1 MVLEKMHV
9 KNFRLLKDF
18 EIYFNDKMSL
28 IIGKNNCGKTS
39 VLIILEKMLNDK
51 FKISWND
58 IHIEY
63 QKSLYYRIKN
73 IDDNSPFESNTLE
86 AVTMYLYIK
95 YDENDS
101 YENIQKFMMDLDV
114 NNNMIILEFVCQIT
128 EDKIHTLNKIIKEK
142 EIIDFTAFSKYL
154 KKNFSSYFEIKK
166 YSRGYDI
173 EKKEITQEKS
183 EELENKDIAKVIKI
197 DGIRADRDV
206 SNDDKNRVLS
216 KLSEQ
221 YFIEM
226 RKLLDDAKRSDINEI
241 FDKLEDATRQADDTL
256 NAAYNGT
263 KGKNG
268 IFSKIFRTIKE
279 YGGVENNINL
289 TVESSIS
296 NSNLIGSHTDFIYK
310 YNGEYSLPETYNG
323 LGYLNLIGI
332 LFEIET
338 KLEIIKTNPADIN
351 ILYIEEPEAHTHPQL
366 QYIFISHIKEHIK
379 EYNTDYANKKLNLQS
394 IITSHSAHIVAKSN
408 FDDIIYLKKQDN
420 SVEAKNF
427 SSLERKYN
435 TEQDAF
441 KFVKQYLT
449 LDRCELF
456 FADKAIFIEGD
467 TERILMPAM
476 MEKIDEDYKEKR
488 EKDNSLP
495 NYTPLLSQKISIV
508 EVGAYSHIFMPFFE
522 FIGIKALIIT
532 DIDAVDKKNKKCI
545 VTDGTNTSNAS
556 INKFFYNIDKST
568 INFIEYLLKLK
579 SEDKVKNN
587 IRIAYQIPESEGGY
601 CARSFEDAFVLLNK
615 EFIKENKESL
625 HKYGYLK
632 KFEENELDN
641 PFDFSSKIDKKTAF
655 ASTLLYC
662 DIIAEDKKIKWK
674 VPKYIKEGLEWLQQD

>member
-1 MVLEKMHV
+1 MQV
-9 KNFRLLKDF
+9 KNFRLLQNF
-18 EIYFNDKMSL
+18 EIYFNSEMSL

-39 VLIILEKMLNDK
+39 VLVILDKMLNDNT
-51 FKISWND
+51 KISWND
-58 IHIEY
+58 INLEH
-63 QKSLYYRIKN
+63 QKSLYNTIKN
-73 IDDNSPFESNTLE
+73 IDDNSPLESNALE

-95 YDENDS
+95 YDDSDS
-101 YENIQKFMMDLDV
+101 YENIQKFMMDLEVD
-114 NNNMIILEFVCQIT
+114 NNMIILEFVCQIT
-128 EDKIHTLNKIIKEK
+128 EDKIHALNKIIKEK
-142 EIIDFTAFSKYL
+142 EIRDFTAFSKYI

-166 YSRGYDI
+166 YSRGFDI

-183 EELENKDIAKVIKI
+183 EELENKDIAKLIKI

-221 YFIEM
+221 YFTEM
-226 RKLLDDAKRSDINEI
+226 RKLLDDTKRSDINDI

-263 KGKNG
+263 KDNDG
-268 IFSKIFRTIKE
+268 IFSKIFKTIKE

-296 NSNLIGSHTDFIYK
+296 NANLIGNHTDFVYK
-310 YNGEYSLPETYNG
+310 HNSEYSLPETYNG

-338 KLEIIKTNPADIN
+338 KLEIIKNNPADIN

-366 QYIFISHIKEHIK
+366 QYIFISHIKDHIK
-379 EYNTDYANKKLNLQS
+379 GDEYSNINLQP

-420 SVEAKNF
+420 SIEAKNF
-427 SSLERKYN
+427 SSLERKYS

-476 MEKIDEDYKEKR
+476 MEKVDKEYEKNR
-488 EKDNSLP
+488 KKDNSLP
-495 NYTPLLSQKISIV
+495 NYTPLLSQKI
-508 EVGAYSHIFMPFFE
+508 
-522 FIGIKALIIT
+522 
-532 DIDAVDKKNKKCI
+532 
-545 VTDGTNTSNAS
+545 
-556 INKFFYNIDKST
+556 
-568 INFIEYLLKLK
+568 
-579 SEDKVKNN
+579 
-587 IRIAYQIPESEGGY
+587 
-601 CARSFEDAFVLLNK
+601 
-615 EFIKENKESL
+615 
-625 HKYGYLK
+625 
-632 KFEENELDN
+632 
-641 PFDFSSKIDKKTAF
+641 
-655 ASTLLYC
+655 
-662 DIIAEDKKIKWK
+662 
-674 VPKYIKEGLEWLQQD
+674 

>member
-1 MVLEKMHV
+1 M
-9 KNFRLLKDF
+9 
-18 EIYFNDKMSL
+18 
-28 IIGKNNCGKTS
+28 
-39 VLIILEKMLNDK
+39 
-51 FKISWND
+51 
-58 IHIEY
+58 
-63 QKSLYYRIKN
+63 
-73 IDDNSPFESNTLE
+73 
-86 AVTMYLYIK
+86 
-95 YDENDS
+95 
-101 YENIQKFMMDLDV
+101 
-114 NNNMIILEFVCQIT
+114 
-128 EDKIHTLNKIIKEK
+128 
-142 EIIDFTAFSKYL
+142 
-154 KKNFSSYFEIKK
+154 
-166 YSRGYDI
+166 
-173 EKKEITQEKS
+173 
-183 EELENKDIAKVIKI
+183 
-197 DGIRADRDV
+197 
-206 SNDDKNRVLS
+206 LS

-221 YFIEM
+221 YFTEM
-226 RKLLDDAKRSDINEI
+226 RKLLDDTKRSDINDI

-256 NAAYNGT
+256 NVAYNGT
-263 KGKNG
+263 NDKDG
-268 IFSKIFRTIKE
+268 IFSKIFKTIKE

-296 NSNLIGSHTDFIYK
+296 NANLIGNHTDFIYK
-310 YNGEYSLPETYNG
+310 HNGESSLPETYNG

-366 QYIFISHIKEHIK
+366 QYIFISHIKEHIN

-427 SSLERKYN
+427 SCLNNEYGA
-435 TEQDAF
+435 EQDAF
-441 KFVKQYLT
+441 KFVKKYLT

-467 TERILMPAM
+467 TERILMPAI
-476 MEKIDEDYKEKR
+476 MEKVDKENKEKR
-488 EKDNSLP
+488 KEDNSLP

-508 EVGAYSHIFMPFFE
+508 EVGAYSHKFMPFFE

-532 DIDAVDKKNKKCI
+532 DIDAVDEKNKKCR
-545 VTDGTNTSNAS
+545 VADAAKTSNAS
-556 INKFFYNIDKST
+556 INDFFKNKNK

-579 SEDKVKNN
+579 SENKVKNN

-625 HKYGYLK
+625 RNYGSLK

-641 PFDFSSKIDKKTAF
+641 PFDFASKIEKKTAF
-655 ASTLLYC
+655 ASTLLYY
-662 DIIAEDKKIKWK
+662 DIMAEDKIKWK

>member
-1 MVLEKMHV
+1 MILEKMQV
-9 KNFRLLKDF
+9 KNFRLLKNF
-18 EIYFNDKMSL
+18 EIYFNSEMSL

-39 VLIILEKMLNDK
+39 VLVILDKMLNDNT
-51 FKISWND
+51 KISWND
-58 IHIEY
+58 INLEH
-63 QKSLYYRIKN
+63 QKSLYNTIKN
-73 IDDNSPFESNTLE
+73 IDDNSPLESNALE

-95 YDENDS
+95 YDDSDS
-101 YENIQKFMMDLDV
+101 YENIQKFMMDLEVD
-114 NNNMIILEFVCQIT
+114 NNMIILEFVCQIT
-128 EDKIHTLNKIIKEK
+128 DDKIHALNKIIKEK
-142 EIIDFTAFSKYL
+142 EIRDFTAFSKYI

-166 YSRGYDI
+166 YSRGFDI

-183 EELENKDIAKVIKI
+183 EELENKDIAKLIKI

-226 RKLLDDAKRSDINEI
+226 RKLLDDTKRSDINNI

-263 KGKNG
+263 NDNNG
-268 IFSKIFRTIKE
+268 IFSKIFKTIKE

-296 NSNLIGSHTDFIYK
+296 NANLIRHHTDFAYK
-310 YNGEYSLPETYNG
+310 HNGEYSLPETYNG

-351 ILYIEEPEAHTHPQL
+351 ILYIEESEAHTHPQL
-366 QYIFISHIKEHIK
+366 QYIFISHIKEHIN

-420 SVEAKNF
+420 SIEAKNF
-427 SSLERKYN
+427 SSLERKYS

-476 MEKIDEDYKEKR
+476 MEKVDKENNDERKE
-488 EKDNSLP
+488 DNSLP

-508 EVGAYSHIFMPFFE
+508 EVGAYSHKFMPFFE

-532 DIDAVDKKNKKCI
+532 DIDAVDEKNKKCR
-545 VTDGTNTSNAS
+545 VAGATKTSNAS
-556 INKFFYNIDKST
+556 INDFFKNIDKT
-568 INFIEYLLKLK
+568 KINFIEYLLNLK
-579 SEDKVKNN
+579 SENKVKNN
-587 IRIAYQIPESEGGY
+587 IRITYQIPESESGY
-601 CARSFEDAFVLLNK
+601 CARSFEDAFVSLNR
-615 EFIKENKESL
+615 EFIKENKENL
-625 HKYGYLK
+625 CKYGTLK
-632 KFEENELDN
+632 QFKENELDN
-641 PFDFSSKIDKKTAF
+641 PFDFASKIGKKTAF
-655 ASTLLYC
+655 ASTLLYY
-662 DIIAEDKKIKWK
+662 DIMAEDKIKWK

>member
-58 IHIEY
+58 IHIGY
-63 QKSLYYRIKN
+63 QKSLYDRIKN
-73 IDDNSPFESNTLE
+73 IDDNSPFESNALE
-86 AVTMYLYIK
+86 AVTMYLYIR
-95 YDENDS
+95 YDDSDS
-101 YENIQKFMMDLDV
+101 YENIQKFIMDLDV

-128 EDKIHTLNKIIKEK
+128 ENKVHALNKIIKEK
-142 EIIDFTAFSKYL
+142 KIRDFTSFSKYV

-226 RKLLDDAKRSDINEI
+226 RKLLDDAKRSDINDI

-268 IFSKIFRTIKE
+268 IFSKIFRTIKD

-296 NSNLIGSHTDFIYK
+296 NSNLIGNHTDFIYK
-310 YNGEYSLPETYNG
+310 HNGEYSLPETYNG

-366 QYIFISHIKEHIK
+366 QYIFISHIKDHIK
-379 EYNTDYANKKLNLQS
+379 EYNTDYANKKLNLQT

-408 FDDIIYLKKQDN
+408 FDDIIYLKKLDH

-435 TEQDAF
+435 TKQEAF

-532 DIDAVDKKNKKCI
+532 DIDAVDEKNKKCR
-545 VTDGTNTSNAS
+545 VADATKTSNAS
-556 INKFFYNIDKST
+556 INDFFKNIDKTKIS
-568 INFIEYLLKLK
+568 FIEYLLKLK

-587 IRIAYQIPESEGGY
+587 IRIAYQIPESDGGY

-625 HKYGYLK
+625 HKYGSLK

-641 PFDFSSKIDKKTAF
+641 PFYFSSKIEKKTAF
-655 ASTLLYC
+655 ASTLLYY
-662 DIIAEDKKIKWK
+662 DIMAEDTNKWK